1 MLRKALLSPL
11 RRFAYRPNEP
21 PSPATSPEEIKQ
33 IFNDLSYYK
42 PILAETK
49 IPKAFYIPTALSFV
63 PLVAGAACCTVFP
76 HFDMF
81 LATLPDVTHVAVMY
95 SALHCAL
102 YAGVHWGLAA
112 AIYDPAV
119 EGAAASRNR
128 IQFVAATLGPC
139 LLWTSVCS
147 MMLFPYS
154 HPVYLTQLSAI
165 AMVHF
170 GTLTVDTLYVRDYKT
185 VPLWYRN
192 YKMYVSVGAIA
203 CIFAMAY
210 GCYRFPEK
218 TIGIAVKKSDKSPS
232 ELLSK

>member
-1 MLRKALLSPL
+1 MLRKVFQATS
-11 RRFAYRPNEP
+11 RRFAYRANETSAQP
-21 PSPATSPEEIKQ
+21 TSPEEIHQ
-33 IFNDLSYYK
+33 IFNDLSYYQ
-42 PILAETK
+42 PVLRETQV
-49 IPKAFYIPTALSFV
+49 PAAFRFPTALSFV
-63 PLVAGAACCTVFP
+63 PLVTGAVSCTVGP
-76 HFDMF
+76 HFD
-81 LATLPDVTHVAVMY
+81 LWLSALPDITHTAVIY

-112 AIYDPAV
+112 AVYDPAV
-119 EGAAASRNR
+119 EGVSASRNR
-128 IQFVAATLGPC
+128 IQFVAATLCPC

-154 HPVYLTQLSAI
+154 HPVYLTQLTAI

-170 GTLTVDTLYVRDYKT
+170 GTLIADTLYVRDYKT

-192 YKMYVSVGAIA
+192 YKIYVSLGAIA

-218 TIGIAVKKSDKSPS
+218 TIGIAEKKSTKSS
-232 ELLSK
+232 NELLSK

>member
-1 MLRKALLSPL
+1 MLRKVLTTAC
-11 RRFAYRPNEP
+11 RRFSYRATETSAP
-21 PSPATSPEEIKQ
+21 PTTPEEIRK
-33 IFNDLSYYK
+33 IFNDLSYFQ
-42 PILAETK
+42 PVLAEK
-49 IPKAFYIPTALSFV
+49 KVPVAFHLPTVLSFV
-63 PLVAGAACCTVFP
+63 PLLAGAASCTLGP
-76 HFDMF
+76 HFDWWVSV
-81 LATLPDVTHVAVMY
+81 LPEITHAAVMY

-112 AIYDPAV
+112 AVYDPAV
-119 EGAAASRNR
+119 EGVTAARNR
-128 IQFVAATLGPC
+128 IQFVGATLGPC

-170 GTLTVDTLYVRDYKT
+170 GTLTADTLYVRDYKT
-185 VPLWYRN
+185 VPLWYRS
-192 YKMYVSVGAIA
+192 YKIYVSLGAIA

-210 GCYRFPEK
+210 GCYRFPQQ
-218 TIGIAVKKSDKSPS
+218 TLGIAEKKSSKSSS